1 MANNKRKVNIMARA
15 KKAAHEEPMEQVLWT
30 AANKLRK
37 NMDAA
42 EYKHV
47 VLGLIFLKYISDSFN
62 DLYEK
67 LKNGA
72 GEYEGADPED
82 PNEYRAENVFYV
94 PEKARWPYL
103 QGRAKL
109 GTIGKDVDDAME
121 AIEDL
126 NPGLRGVLP
135 KEYAKEKLDK
145 QSLGGLIDLIGTIA
159 LGDSVS
165 KSKDLLGR
173 VYEYFLGQF
182 ALAEGKKGGQFYTP
196 SCVVQLLVEI
206 LEPYQGRV
214 FDPCCGSGGMFV
226 QSEKFVNAHSDVYR
240 KQGSA
245 FDNLFDKVVS
255 IYGQE
260 SNQTTWRLC
269 KMNLAIRG
277 IDSSNVRWNNE
288 GSFLNDAHQ
297 DLKADFIIANPPF
310 NDKDWSSELLTNDY
324 RWVYGTPP
332 DKNANYAWIQ
342 HFISHLS
349 PSGKAGFLLATK
361 SLASES
367 QAETTIRSG
376 IVADALPEC
385 IILLPGKLFYTT
397 PAPVCLWVLS
407 RNSSKRDNKTLF
419 IDASRIFTV
428 VDRTHNKL
436 SPSNIQEI
444 ARVYHSWIHGDGTY
458 EDVPGFCKVVNKET
472 IVEKGCSLYPG
483 DYIGIKEDSSDLK
496 DPSEAKERI
505 VDSVQLAIEEIKQ
518 LQDNISAL
526 FTSIERE
533 VSGEASPLVPYKL
546 SDVLYESIDVL
557 GDDEEP
563 EILTC
568 TENAGLVLQ
577 RERFSKR
584 VATEDTSDYKIVL
597 RNDIVYNP
605 YLLWAGAIDQCTVVD
620 KGITS
625 PAYIV
630 LHVKDGFAP
639 ALVGHVLKSDYMKKH
654 YWNISIGTHER
665 RRTAPIDKFLDLEI
679 QLPDIDAQK
688 HIMKLLEQIMKQSER
703 ITIIQKAL
711 LAASASMNEFYTR
724 R

>member
-1 MANNKRKVNIMARA
+1 MANKKRKVNIMA
-15 KKAAHEEPMEQVLWT
+15 
-30 AANKLRK
+30 
-37 NMDAA
+37 
-42 EYKHV
+42 
-47 VLGLIFLKYISDSFN
+47 
-62 DLYEK
+62 
-67 LKNGA
+67 
-72 GEYEGADPED
+72 
-82 PNEYRAENVFYV
+82 
-94 PEKARWPYL
+94 
-103 QGRAKL
+103 RAKL

-165 KSKDLLGR
+165 ESKDVLGR

-342 HFISHLS
+342 HFISQVIIKL
-349 PSGKAGFLLATK
+349 F
-361 SLASES
+361 SE
-367 QAETTIRSG
+367 TILCTIR
-376 IVADALPEC
+376 
-385 IILLPGKLFYTT
+385 
-397 PAPVCLWVLS
+397 
-407 RNSSKRDNKTLF
+407 
-419 IDASRIFTV
+419 
-428 VDRTHNKL
+428 
-436 SPSNIQEI
+436 
-444 ARVYHSWIHGDGTY
+444 
-458 EDVPGFCKVVNKET
+458 
-472 IVEKGCSLYPG
+472 
-483 DYIGIKEDSSDLK
+483 
-496 DPSEAKERI
+496 
-505 VDSVQLAIEEIKQ
+505 
-518 LQDNISAL
+518 ISY
-526 FTSIERE
+526 
-533 VSGEASPLVPYKL
+533 G
-546 SDVLYESIDVL
+546 
-557 GDDEEP
+557 
-563 EILTC
+563 
-568 TENAGLVLQ
+568 
-577 RERFSKR
+577 
-584 VATEDTSDYKIVL
+584 
-597 RNDIVYNP
+597 
-605 YLLWAGAIDQCTVVD
+605 
-620 KGITS
+620 
-625 PAYIV
+625 
-630 LHVKDGFAP
+630 
-639 ALVGHVLKSDYMKKH
+639 
-654 YWNISIGTHER
+654 
-665 RRTAPIDKFLDLEI
+665 
-679 QLPDIDAQK
+679 
-688 HIMKLLEQIMKQSER
+688 LEQLISV
-703 ITIIQKAL
+703 L
-711 LAASASMNEFYTR
+711 LSTKVSLHRHT
-724 R
+724 

>member
-1 MANNKRKVNIMARA
+1 M
-15 KKAAHEEPMEQVLWT
+15 
-30 AANKLRK
+30 
-37 NMDAA
+37 
-42 EYKHV
+42 
-47 VLGLIFLKYISDSFN
+47 LGLIFLKYISDSFN

-67 LKNGA
+67 LKTGE

-94 PEKARWPYL
+94 PEKARWSYL

-165 KSKDLLGR
+165 KSKDVLGR

-226 QSEKFVNAHSDVYR
+226 QSEKFVNAHSDVYC

-367 QAETTIRSG
+367 QAETAIRSG

-407 RNSSKRDNKTLF
+407 RNASKRDNKTLF

-458 EDVPGFCKVVNKET
+458 EDVPGFCKVVNNET

-505 VDSVQLAIEEIKQ
+505 MDMRQL
-518 LQDNISAL
+518 
-526 FTSIERE
+526 
-533 VSGEASPLVPYKL
+533 
-546 SDVLYESIDVL
+546 
-557 GDDEEP
+557 
-563 EILTC
+563 
-568 TENAGLVLQ
+568 
-577 RERFSKR
+577 
-584 VATEDTSDYKIVL
+584 
-597 RNDIVYNP
+597 
-605 YLLWAGAIDQCTVVD
+605 
-620 KGITS
+620 
-625 PAYIV
+625 
-630 LHVKDGFAP
+630 
-639 ALVGHVLKSDYMKKH
+639 
-654 YWNISIGTHER
+654 
-665 RRTAPIDKFLDLEI
+665 
-679 QLPDIDAQK
+679 
-688 HIMKLLEQIMKQSER
+688 MKLFSR
-703 ITIIQKAL
+703 ITG
-711 LAASASMNEFYTR
+711 TR
-724 R
+724 

>member
-1 MANNKRKVNIMARA
+1 MARA
-15 KKAAHEEPMEQVLWT
+15 KKVVHEEPMEQVLWT

-67 LKNGA
+67 LSQGE

-94 PEKARWPYL
+94 PEKARWSYL
-103 QGRAKL
+103 QNRAKL

-121 AIEDL
+121 AIEDA
-126 NPGLRGVLP
+126 NAGLKGVLP

-165 KSKDLLGR
+165 KSKDVLGR

-196 SCVVQLLVEI
+196 SCVVQLLVE
-206 LEPYQGRV
+206 LLQPYQGRV

-226 QSEKFVNAHSDVYR
+226 QSEKFVTAHRDVYR
-240 KQGSA
+240 DAGSD

-297 DLKADFIIANPPF
+297 DLKADYIIANPPF
-310 NDKDWSSELLTNDY
+310 NDKDWSGELLTSDY
-324 RWVYGTPP
+324 RWKYGTPP
-332 DKNANYAWIQ
+332 TSNANYAWIQ
-342 HFISHLS
+342 HFISHLA
-349 PSGKAGFLLATK
+349 PTGKAGFLLATK

-367 QAETTIRSG
+367 QTETAIRSG
-376 IVADALPEC
+376 IVNDKLPEC

-397 PAPVCLWVLS
+397 PAPVCLWILS
-407 RNSSKRDNKTLF
+407 RNSEARDNKTLF
-419 IDASRIFTV
+419 IDASRIFSV
-428 VDRTHNKL
+428 VDRTHNRL
-436 SPSNIQEI
+436 STENILAI
-444 ARVYHSWIHGDGTY
+444 AKVYHSWIHNDGTY
-458 EDVPGFCKVVNKET
+458 QDVPGFCKVVCNED
-472 IVEKGCSLYPG
+472 IIAQGCSLYPG
-483 DYIGIKEDSSDLK
+483 DYIGIKEDIDDVK
-496 DPSEAKERI
+496 DPAESRGKILNSVEQAKLELKVFKDRL
-505 VDSVQLAIEEIKQ
+505 DL
-518 LQDNISAL
+518 L
-526 FTSIERE
+526 FDSIESE
-533 VSGEASPLVPYKL
+533 IAADPENLQTYKL
-546 SDVLYESIDVL
+546 SDVLFESTETL
-557 GDDEEP
+557 GDQEEP

-584 VATEDTSDYKIVL
+584 VATEDTSSYKIVH

-620 KGITS
+620 IGITS

-630 LHVKDGFAP
+630 LCVKDGFAP
-639 ALVGHVLKSDYMKKH
+639 ALIGHILKSDYMKKH

-679 QLPDIDAQK
+679 QLPSTEMQK
-688 HIMKLLEQIMKQSER
+688 HISEVTDQLMEQSESINR
-703 ITIIQKAL
+703 IQKAL
-711 LAASASMNEFYTR
+711 LSTSASMNEFYTR

>member
-361 SLASES
+361 SL
-367 QAETTIRSG
+367 
-376 IVADALPEC
+376 

-505 VDSVQLAIEEIKQ
+505 VDSVQLAKEETKQ

>member
-1 MANNKRKVNIMARA
+1 MART
-15 KKAAHEEPMEQVLWT
+15 KKATHEEPMEQVLWT

-67 LKNGA
+67 LLA
-72 GEYEGADPED
+72 GENEYEGADPED

-94 PEKARWPYL
+94 PEKSRWSYL
-103 QGRAKL
+103 QDRAKL
-109 GTIGKDVDDAME
+109 GTIGKDVDDAMD
-121 AIEDL
+121 AIEEA
-126 NPGLRGVLP
+126 NPSLRGVLP

-165 KSKDLLGR
+165 KSKDVLGR

-196 SCVVQLLVEI
+196 SCVVQLLVE
-206 LEPYQGRV
+206 LLQPYEGRV

-226 QSEKFVNAHSDVYR
+226 QSEKFVNAHSDIYR
-240 KQGSA
+240 NSA
-245 FDNLFDKVVS
+245 SSFNNLFDKVVS

-297 DLKADFIIANPPF
+297 DLKADYIIANPPF
-310 NDKDWSSELLTNDY
+310 NDKDWSGELLTADY
-324 RWVYGTPP
+324 RWKYGVPP
-332 DKNANYAWIQ
+332 TSNANYAWIQ
-342 HFISHLS
+342 HFISHLA
-349 PSGKAGFLLATK
+349 PLGKAGFLLATK

-367 QAETTIRSG
+367 QAETAIRSG
-376 IVADALPEC
+376 LVHDNLPEC

-397 PAPVCLWVLS
+397 PAPVCLWILS
-407 RNSSKRDNKTLF
+407 RNAVARDNKTLF

-436 SPSNIQEI
+436 TAENIQDI
-444 ARVYHSWIHGDGTY
+444 AKVYHSWIHNDGNY
-458 EDVPGFCKVVNKET
+458 VDVPGFCKVVNNT
-472 IVEKGCSLYPG
+472 DIVNNGFSLYPG
-483 DYIGIKEDSSDLK
+483 EYIGIAEDPTDFKNPEESRGKVILNVNQAREGIKEFQDTISLLFSTIEQD
-496 DPSEAKERI
+496 I
-505 VDSVQLAIEEIKQ
+505 SVNPK
-518 LQDNISAL
+518 S
-526 FTSIERE
+526 
-533 VSGEASPLVPYKL
+533 LVTFKL
-546 SDVLYESIDVL
+546 SDVLEESTLVL
-557 GDDEEP
+557 GDQEEP

-584 VATEDTSDYKIVL
+584 VATEDTSSYKIVT

-605 YLLWAGAIDQCTVVD
+605 YLLWAGAIDQCTIVD

-630 LHVKDGFAP
+630 LHVKEGFAP
-639 ALVGHVLKSDYMKKH
+639 ALVGHILKSDYMKKH
-654 YWNISIGTHER
+654 FWNISIGTHER
-665 RRTAPIDKFLDLEI
+665 RRTAPIDKFLELEI
-679 QLPDIDAQK
+679 QLPDLTAQK
-688 HIMKLLEQIMKQSER
+688 QINDLTVQLMNQSER
-703 ITIIQKAL
+703 INAIQKAL
-711 LAASASMNEFYTR
+711 LAAMTNMNEFYTR

>member
-1 MANNKRKVNIMARA
+1 MQTAVKTKKPRKQAVSGCFWAMR
-15 KKAAHEEPMEQVLWT
+15 T
-30 AANKLRK
+30 
-37 NMDAA
+37 
-42 EYKHV
+42 
-47 VLGLIFLKYISDSFN
+47 
-62 DLYEK
+62 
-67 LKNGA
+67 
-72 GEYEGADPED
+72 
-82 PNEYRAENVFYV
+82 YR
-94 PEKARWPYL
+94 
-103 QGRAKL
+103 GR
-109 GTIGKDVDDAME
+109 IKDDHK
-121 AIEDL
+121 I
-126 NPGLRGVLP
+126 
-135 KEYAKEKLDK
+135 
-145 QSLGGLIDLIGTIA
+145 
-159 LGDSVS
+159 
-165 KSKDLLGR
+165 
-173 VYEYFLGQF
+173 
-182 ALAEGKKGGQFYTP
+182 
-196 SCVVQLLVEI
+196 
-206 LEPYQGRV
+206 
-214 FDPCCGSGGMFV
+214 DPCCGSGGMFV

-407 RNSSKRDNKTLF
+407 RNTIKREKKTLF

-436 SPSNIQEI
+436 SLDNIKEI
-444 ARVYHSWIHGDGTY
+444 ARVYHAWIHSDGTY
-458 EDVPGFCKVVNKET
+458 EDIPGFCKVVDNKI

-496 DPSEAKERI
+496 DPSESKERI
-505 VDSVQLAIEEIKQ
+505 MDNVQLAKEEIKQ
-518 LQDNISAL
+518 LQDSINTL

-533 VSGEASPLVPYKL
+533 VSGEASPLVPFRL
-546 SDVLYESIDVL
+546 SEVLCESTDVL
-557 GDDEEP
+557 GSQEEP

-605 YLLWAGAIDQCTVVD
+605 YLLWAGAIDQCTIVD

-630 LHVKDGFAP
+630 LHVKEGFAP
-639 ALVGHVLKSDYMKKH
+639 ALVGHVLKSEYMKKH

-679 QLPDIDAQK
+679 QLPDKDIQK
-688 HIMKLLEQIMKQSER
+688 HIMELLDQIMKQSER
-703 ITIIQKAL
+703 ITTIQKSL

>member
-1 MANNKRKVNIMARA
+1 
-15 KKAAHEEPMEQVLWT
+15 
-30 AANKLRK
+30 
-37 NMDAA
+37 
-42 EYKHV
+42 
-47 VLGLIFLKYISDSFN
+47 
-62 DLYEK
+62 
-67 LKNGA
+67 
-72 GEYEGADPED
+72 
-82 PNEYRAENVFYV
+82 
-94 PEKARWPYL
+94 
-103 QGRAKL
+103 
-109 GTIGKDVDDAME
+109 
-121 AIEDL
+121 
-126 NPGLRGVLP
+126 
-135 KEYAKEKLDK
+135 
-145 QSLGGLIDLIGTIA
+145 
-159 LGDSVS
+159 
-165 KSKDLLGR
+165 
-173 VYEYFLGQF
+173 
-182 ALAEGKKGGQFYTP
+182 
-196 SCVVQLLVEI
+196 
-206 LEPYQGRV
+206 
-214 FDPCCGSGGMFV
+214 MFV

-444 ARVYHSWIHGDGTY
+444 ARVHHSWIHGDGTY
-458 EDVPGFCKVVNKET
+458 EDVPGFCKVVSKET

-505 VDSVQLAIEEIKQ
+505 VDSVQLAKEEIKQ

-679 QLPDIDAQK
+679 QASRYRCT
-688 HIMKLLEQIMKQSER
+688 E
-703 ITIIQKAL
+703 TYNGIIGTDYEAKRKNNDYSKG
-711 LAASASMNEFYTR
+711 LACSICEYE
-724 R
+724 

>member
-1 MANNKRKVNIMARA
+1 MARSRKVT
-15 KKAAHEEPMEQVLWT
+15 HEEPMEQVLWT

-47 VLGLIFLKYISDSFN
+47 VLGLIFLKYISDSFS

-67 LKNGA
+67 LKA
-72 GEYEGADPED
+72 GENEYEGADPED

-94 PEKARWPYL
+94 PEKARWSYL
-103 QGRAKL
+103 QDHAKL

-121 AIEDL
+121 AIEES

-165 KSKDLLGR
+165 KSKDVLGR

-196 SCVVQLLVEI
+196 SCVVQLLVE
-206 LEPYQGRV
+206 LLQPYKGRV
-214 FDPCCGSGGMFV
+214 FDPCCGSVGMFV

-240 KQGSA
+240 NGNSDFA
-245 FDNLFDKVVS
+245 NLFDKVVS

-277 IDSSNVRWNNE
+277 IDSSNVKWNNE

-310 NDKDWSSELLTNDY
+310 NDKDWSGELLTSDY
-324 RWVYGTPP
+324 RWKYGTPP
-332 DKNANYAWIQ
+332 TSNANYAWIQ
-342 HFISHLS
+342 HFISHLA

-367 QAETTIRSG
+367 QAETAIRSG
-376 IVADALPEC
+376 IVSDKLPEC

-397 PAPVCLWVLS
+397 PAPVCLWILS
-407 RNSSKRDNKTLF
+407 RDSSARQDKTLF
-419 IDASRIFTV
+419 IDASRVFSV

-436 SPSNIQEI
+436 SIENIQDI
-444 ARVYHSWIHGDGTY
+444 AKVYHSWIHNDGEY
-458 EDVPGFCKVVNKET
+458 EDIPGFCKVVANGE
-472 IVEKGCSLYPG
+472 IIEKGCSLYPG
-483 DYIGIKEDSSDLK
+483 DYIGIHEDPSDIKNPEDSRRKILDNVRQ
-496 DPSEAKERI
+496 AKEGIALFERNI
-505 VDSVQLAIEEIKQ
+505 NALFEAIEA
-518 LQDNISAL
+518 DVSANPSRL
-526 FTSIERE
+526 
-533 VSGEASPLVPYKL
+533 VSYKL
-546 SDVLYESIDVL
+546 SDVLYEATEVL
-557 GDDEEP
+557 GDQEEP

-584 VATEDTSDYKIVL
+584 VATEDTSSYKLVF

-630 LHVKDGFAP
+630 LHVKEGFAP
-639 ALVGHVLKSDYMKKH
+639 ALVGHILKSEYMKKH

-679 QLPDIDAQK
+679 QLPDMTVQK
-688 HIMKLLEQIMKQSER
+688 QIMELSELVSEQSES
-703 ITIIQKAL
+703 ISSIQKVL

>member
-1 MANNKRKVNIMARA
+1 MGKFHKPQNRPVTIKQTEKGL
-15 KKAAHEEPMEQVLWT
+15 P
-30 AANKLRK
+30 KLYCKTQR
-37 NMDAA
+37 NLESPLFQAFFQ
-42 EYKHV
+42 H
-47 VLGLIFLKYISDSFN
+47 LC
-62 DLYEK
+62 
-67 LKNGA
+67 A
-72 GEYEGADPED
+72 GEGF
-82 PNEYRAENVFYV
+82 FYCI
-94 PEKARWPYL
+94 KISRN
-103 QGRAKL
+103 
-109 GTIGKDVDDAME
+109 I
-121 AIEDL
+121 
-126 NPGLRGVLP
+126 
-135 KEYAKEKLDK
+135 
-145 QSLGGLIDLIGTIA
+145 
-159 LGDSVS
+159 
-165 KSKDLLGR
+165 
-173 VYEYFLGQF
+173 
-182 ALAEGKKGGQFYTP
+182 
-196 SCVVQLLVEI
+196 
-206 LEPYQGRV
+206 
-214 FDPCCGSGGMFV
+214 DPCCGSGGMFV
-226 QSEKFVNAHSDVYR
+226 QSEKFVNAHSDIYR
-240 KQGSA
+240 RQGTE

-277 IDSSNVRWNNE
+277 IDSSNVKWNNE
-288 GSFLNDAHQ
+288 GSFLNDTHQ

-342 HFISHLS
+342 HFISHLA

-367 QAETTIRSG
+367 QAETTIRCG

-407 RNSSKRDNKTLF
+407 RNASARDKKTLF

-436 SPSNIQEI
+436 SPENIRDI
-444 ARVYHSWIHGDGTY
+444 AKIYHSWIHRDGTY
-458 EDVPGFCKVVNKET
+458 EDVPGFCKVVSNDEIIK
-472 IVEKGCSLYPG
+472 KGSSLYPG
-483 DYIGIKEDSSDLK
+483 DYIGIKEDSSDQK
-496 DPSEAKERI
+496 DPNEAKARI
-505 VDSVQLAIEEIKQ
+505 MDNARLAKEEIKQ
-518 LQDNISAL
+518 LQESISSLLA
-526 FTSIERE
+526 SIEKE
-533 VSGEASPLVPYKL
+533 VSGEASPLVPFKL
-546 SDVLYESIDVL
+546 SNVLYESTDVL
-557 GDDEEP
+557 GKQEEP

-605 YLLWAGAIDQCTVVD
+605 YLLWAGAIDQCNIVD

-630 LHVKDGFAP
+630 LHVKEGFAP
-639 ALVGHVLKSDYMKKH
+639 ALVGHVLKSEYMKKH

-665 RRTAPIDKFLDLEI
+665 RRTAPIEKFLDLEI
-679 QLPDIDAQK
+679 QLPDKEVQK
-688 HIMKLLEQIMKQSER
+688 HIMELSEQIMQQSER
-703 ITIIQKAL
+703 ITTIQKSL
-711 LAASASMNEFYTR
+711 LATSASMNEFYTR